1 MLYIEDQ
8 NRYTQSPGETLLLK
22 HATICGEYLT
32 IYFQLKYKSA

>member
-8 NRYTQSPGETLLLK
+8 NRYTQSPGQTLLLK
-22 HATICGEYLT
+22 YAMICEEDLT